1 MIRWYLYAMLEEYV
15 LSLFTFTC
23 PSDSKYKKKKK
34 KKKKQVTTFFNLHRS
49 VSSYSGKICLCYAK
63 LDLLD
68 YFRP

>member
-23 PSDSKYKKKKK
+23 PLDSKY
-34 KKKKQVTTFFNLHRS
+34 KKKQVTTFFNLHRS
-49 VSSYSGKICLCYAK
+49 VSSYSSKICLCYAK

-68 YFRP
+68 YFWP